1 MRAEENLAAINSNDT
16 ETVAIGVQTLVHIRH
31 AMIMDTSEPK
41 ISSVNSHEVNLLA
54 NYLLACLLAYLLES
68 ANSHAQGT
76 QLKGDDT
83 QGKNGVDCLERV
95 IHVVIMALLVLL
107 RMAIYCLSASWHST
121 LVACEAS
128 LTLLHPLTSVSLPLS
143 RVKGWVHASTS
154 VSIAPRRLERRVI
167 PQCSLI
173 HHLHT
178 SRTALTWHATV
189 ANVWDAPT
197 VANEVRSTRRVPPLL
212 TPLPHGARQ
221 RSFLLSLSPGR
232 SSMPLLGPIAL

>member
-1 MRAEENLAAINSNDT
+1 MHCCLRCQEHVRMGVCRLLHIASTAAACCMEAACCLWSGELYADLRCLPQMVTHRVRAEENLAAINSNDT
-16 ETVAIGVQTLVHIRH
+16 ETVAIGVQTLVHIKH

-95 IHVVIMALLVLL
+95 IVVIMALLVLL

-128 LTLLHPLTSVSLPLS
+128 LTLPPSPSHIRIFASLP
-143 RVKGWVHASTS
+143 G
-154 VSIAPRRLERRVI
+154 
-167 PQCSLI
+167 
-173 HHLHT
+173 
-178 SRTALTWHATV
+178 
-189 ANVWDAPT
+189 
-197 VANEVRSTRRVPPLL
+197 
-212 TPLPHGARQ
+212 
-221 RSFLLSLSPGR
+221 
-232 SSMPLLGPIAL
+232 